1 MNVARFASRNS
12 RVILLGIVLL
22 SAAGLYSMATL
33 PSNIYPEVEFPRIQ
47 MVAHAGDL
55 SPRMMQLAV
64 TRPLEEAARTVL
76 GVRRVRSKTIR
87 GGCEISVIFNP
98 DADMPYSLQL
108 MQAKADEV
116 KPELPAGT
124 VLVVERM
131 TPSLF
136 PILSVNLTGDLPPAD
151 LRDLAVYQLRPLL
164 VRVPGVADVE
174 VLASEQREISVVVDP
189 DRLNAA
195 KVTLEQVSDALKTTN
210 QVVSVGRLP
219 KDYLQYLVLTSGEL
233 LSVEDVRKVVV
244 AFRQGTPLYLGDL
257 AEVRDGV
264 VDKTTL
270 ITGNGQ
276 PAALLNVA
284 RQIRGN
290 ILQVADGAWAALKEY
305 RPSLPPAVRLQVVYD
320 LAEFVRNAVANVR
333 DAILIGAVLAVLVL
347 IAFLR
352 DWRVTAIAAVSL
364 PLTMVGTFFVL
375 QLAGGTINLM
385 SLGGLAIAIGLVIDD
400 AIVVVENIHRHR
412 AAGES
417 VSGGVREGHAGAA
430 GRGRRLDPHHRR
442 GVRAARP
449 AAGCRRTVL
458 RRAVVDP
465 GGLGAA
471 LARLRAALHP
481 ERGRALPA
489 GPQGAHRAPR
499 LAQRALS
506 LAAPGLA
513 RSAPGGRRRDARAR
527 PDRRSPLLPAGDG
540 LPAPDG
546 RGRLRDRLLDAR
558 GHVAPGDRPDGAPD
572 RGGGGGHARRSRD
585 SRVAPGPS
593 SASSPPSRTAATSW

>member
-22 SAAGLYSMATL
+22 TAAGLYSMATL

-55 SPRMMQLAV
+55 APRMMQLAV

-87 GGCEISVIFNP
+87 GACEISVIFNP

-124 VLVVERM
+124 ELVVERM

-136 PILSVNLTGDLPPAD
+136 PILSVNLTGGLPPAD

-174 VLASEQREISVVVDP
+174 VLASEEREISVVVDP

-195 KVTLEQVSDALKTTN
+195 RVTLEQVSDALKATN

-219 KDYLQYLVLTSGEL
+219 KDYLQYLVLASGEL
-233 LSVEDVRKVVV
+233 TSVEDVRKVVV

-257 AEVRDGV
+257 AEVADGV
-264 VDKTTL
+264 VDRTTL

-290 ILQVADGAWAALKEY
+290 ILQVADEAWTALKAY
-305 RPSLPPAVRLQVVYD
+305 RPSLPPGIRLQVVYD
-320 LAEFVRNAVANVR
+320 LAEFVRNAVASVR
-333 DAILIGAVLAVLVL
+333 DAILIGGLLAVFVLLV
-347 IAFLR
+347 FLR
-352 DWRVTAIAAVSL
+352 DLR
-364 PLTMVGTFFVL
+364 LT
-375 QLAGGTINLM
+375 
-385 SLGGLAIAIGLVIDD
+385 
-400 AIVVVENIHRHR
+400 
-412 AAGES
+412 
-417 VSGGVREGHAGAA
+417 
-430 GRGRRLDPHHRR
+430 
-442 GVRAARP
+442 
-449 AAGCRRTVL
+449 
-458 RRAVVDP
+458 
-465 GGLGAA
+465 
-471 LARLRAALHP
+471 
-481 ERGRALPA
+481 
-489 GPQGAHRAPR
+489 
-499 LAQRALS
+499 
-506 LAAPGLA
+506 
-513 RSAPGGRRRDARAR
+513 RS
-527 PDRRSPLLPAGDG
+527 
-540 LPAPDG
+540 
-546 RGRLRDRLLDAR
+546 
-558 GHVAPGDRPDGAPD
+558 
-572 RGGGGGHARRSRD
+572 RRSRC
-585 SRVAPGPS
+585 R
-593 SASSPPSRTAATSW
+593 